1 VNDGDIYTMVSSSLS
16 SKRYTYIHESGS
28 ETRRGAID
36 IHHVIINR
44 SRSTGYARLMGL
56 AFFLVILGV
65 SINIV
70 LLMFYL
76 YFSMGYLKWIIHLKQ
91 DNPVRT
97 LSWSCLLSGFFVVI
111 QSRKL
116 VKKGEEA
123 LLHESVIIMPT
134 FGIQLETQYLSGK
147 TVSRFI
153 PIDKVLKPVLVECV
167 TPVTCYWSLSL
178 FLRGEEQLT
187 LVFKELRPSL
197 KMLVPIW
204 KALCTL
210 IGTDQSEIITEEKH
224 VVSG

>member
-1 VNDGDIYTMVSSSLS
+1 MVSSSLS

-65 SINIV
+65 SMYSFIE
-70 LLMFYL
+70 
-76 YFSMGYLKWIIHLKQ
+76 K

-97 LSWSCLLSGFFVVI
+97 LSWSCL
-111 QSRKL
+111 
-116 VKKGEEA
+116 
-123 LLHESVIIMPT
+123 
-134 FGIQLETQYLSGK
+134 GK

>member
-1 VNDGDIYTMVSSSLS
+1 MASSSLS

-28 ETRRGAID
+28 ETRGGGAID

-44 SRSTGYARLMGL
+44 RRTTTGYPRLMGL
-56 AFFLVILGV
+56 AFFLVILA
-65 SINIV
+65 
-70 LLMFYL
+70 
-76 YFSMGYLKWIIHLKQ
+76 FSMFLFLGK
-91 DNPVRT
+91 DNPVRS

-111 QSRKL
+111 QSRKF
-116 VKKGEEA
+116 VKK
-123 LLHESVIIMPT
+123 ESVIIMPT

-153 PIDKVLKPVLVECV
+153 PIGKILKPVLVECV

-204 KALCTL
+204 KALCTV
-210 IGTDQSEIITEEKH
+210 IGTDQSEINH
-224 VVSG
+224 H

>member
-1 VNDGDIYTMVSSSLS
+1 MASSSLS

-44 SRSTGYARLMGL
+44 SRSTGYPRLMGL
-56 AFFLVILGV
+56 AFFLVILGA
-65 SINIV
+65 S
-70 LLMFYL
+70 M
-76 YFSMGYLKWIIHLKQ
+76 YFFLDK
-91 DNPVRT
+91 DNPLRT

-116 VKKGEEA
+116 VKK
-123 LLHESVIIMPT
+123 ESVIIMPS

-153 PIDKVLKPVLVECV
+153 PIGKILKPVLVECV

-178 FLRGEEQLT
+178 FLRDKEQLT

-204 KALCTL
+204 KALCAVT
-210 IGTDQSEIITEEKH
+210 GTEQSKMMTEEEH
-224 VVSG
+224 VVAG

>member
-1 VNDGDIYTMVSSSLS
+1 MVSSSLS

-65 SINIV
+65 SMYSFIE
-70 LLMFYL
+70 
-76 YFSMGYLKWIIHLKQ
+76 K

-116 VKKGEEA
+116 VKK
-123 LLHESVIIMPT
+123 ESVIIMPT
-134 FGIQLETQYLSGK
+134 FGIQIETQYLSGK

>member
-1 VNDGDIYTMVSSSLS
+1 MERSSLS
-16 SKRYTYIHESGS
+16 SKRYTYIHESES

-56 AFFLVILGV
+56 AFFLVILGA
-65 SINIV
+65 S
-70 LLMFYL
+70 M
-76 YFSMGYLKWIIHLKQ
+76 YFFLEK
-91 DNPVRT
+91 DNPVRD

-116 VKKGEEA
+116 VKK
-123 LLHESVIIMPT
+123 ESVIIMPT

-153 PIDKVLKPVLVECV
+153 PIGKILKPVLVECV

-178 FLRGEEQLT
+178 FLRAEEQLT
-187 LVFKELRPSL
+187 LVFKELHPSL

-204 KALCTL
+204 KALCTV
-210 IGTDQSEIITEEKH
+210 IGTDQSEMITEEKH
-224 VVSG
+224 VSG